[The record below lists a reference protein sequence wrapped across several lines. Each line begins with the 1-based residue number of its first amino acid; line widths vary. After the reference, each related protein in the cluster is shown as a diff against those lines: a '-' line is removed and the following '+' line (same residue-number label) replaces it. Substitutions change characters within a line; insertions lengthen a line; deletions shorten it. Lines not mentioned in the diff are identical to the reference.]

1 MVFSNHLVRHR
12 ECRSSRRLL
21 LNHIDRGHDMR
32 VPRHTI
38 AFAGCILLVAAGL
51 ITGYV
56 WQRNGSGKMVANLQS
71 APVGDMGVTYVTWGG
86 EVVLIVWKDFALS

>member
-1 MVFSNHLVRHR
+1 MVFSNHLVRQR
-12 ECRSSRRLL
+12 ECRSSRRL
-21 LNHIDRGHDMR
+21 
-32 VPRHTI
+32 
-38 AFAGCILLVAAGL
+38 L

-71 APVGDMGVTYVTWGG
+71 APVGDMGVTYVTGGG